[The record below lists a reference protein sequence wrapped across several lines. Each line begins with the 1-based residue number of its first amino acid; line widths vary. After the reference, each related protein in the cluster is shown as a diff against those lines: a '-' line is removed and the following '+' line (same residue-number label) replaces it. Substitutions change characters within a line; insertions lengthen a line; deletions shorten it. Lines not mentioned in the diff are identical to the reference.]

1 MNSEIESKNA
11 KDESLKKDFRVGQ
24 YVYVAIYVL
33 LIICLVVFFG

>member
-24 YVYVAIYVL
+24 YVYLSIYVL